1 MINCGAFPGPR
12 SHLFTL
18 NSQTSNYYIYT
29 LTTWYIGMQ
38 SLQTLKKKIKT
49 NLNVHLYFIY
59 LFILVIPCGCRILV
73 LQPRIEPV
81 PPAAAVFSPNH
92 WVPPAVE
99 VWSPNYWTPGKG
111 LNVHL

>member
-1 MINCGAFPGPR
+1 MFIFI
-12 SHLFTL
+12 L
-18 NSQTSNYYIYT
+18 
-29 LTTWYIGMQ
+29 
-38 SLQTLKKKIKT
+38 
-49 NLNVHLYFIY
+49 FIY
-59 LFILVIPCGCRILV
+59 FGHTVW
-73 LQPRIEPV
+73 LQDLSSATRIEPV